1 MTLLF
6 VDDDPDDLE
15 LFRDAI
21 KIVDPTHCCMVA
33 TKGDDGLKML
43 ETVKPD
49 CIFLDINMPGLGG
62 WELVKSIRAS
72 KEFDDVPVYMLSTSG
87 NVSER
92 ERFVSI
98 GASKCLV
105 KPSSFHELCEIFR
118 NVLTEQQKS

>member
-6 VDDDPDDLE
+6 IDDDQDDLE

-21 KIVDPTHCCMVA
+21 KIVDPTHRCLMVA
-33 TKGDDGLKML
+33 KGDDGLRML

-49 CIFLDINMPGLGG
+49 RIFLDINMPGLGG
-62 WELVKSIRAS
+62 WELVKSIRARE
-72 KEFDDVPVYMLSTSG
+72 EFDEVPVYMLSTSG

-92 ERFVSI
+92 EMFIRM

-105 KPSSFHELCEIFR
+105 KPNSFHELCEIFR
-118 NVLTEQQKS
+118 NVLTEQQKP

>member
-6 VDDDPDDLE
+6 IDDDPDDLE

-21 KIVDPTHCCMVA
+21 RIVNPTHRCLVA
-33 TKGDDGLKML
+33 VKGDDGLKML

-49 CIFLDINMPGLGG
+49 RIFLDINMPGLGG
-62 WELVKSIRAS
+62 WDLVKSIRARE
-72 KEFDDVPVYMLSTSG
+72 EFDDIPVYMLSTS
-87 NVSER
+87 NNALER
-92 ERFVSI
+92 EMFLRM

-118 NVLTEQQKS
+118 NVLTEQQKL